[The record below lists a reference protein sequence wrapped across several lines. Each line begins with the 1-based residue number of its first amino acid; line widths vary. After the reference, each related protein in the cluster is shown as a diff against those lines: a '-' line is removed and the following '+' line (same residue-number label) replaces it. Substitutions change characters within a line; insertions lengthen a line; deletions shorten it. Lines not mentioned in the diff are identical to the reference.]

1 MRLIIPFIIV
11 LLGAIIGLIVNT
23 ILNGREDVTDV
34 PPYLSMIAGV
44 VGAFIGMFVRDAFG
58 ITMIGNLS
66 DTGMASV
73 AGAAVFAAIAHL
85 ILRTRR

>member
-58 ITMIGNLS
+58 ITMIGNLA

-73 AGAAVFAAIAHL
+73 VGAAVFAAIAHL